1 MRFLHSKAKPRPHA
15 RGGRAGY
22 AIGCESLNELGKE
35 EMQTK
40 MMLTRSPQAIGRLA
54 LCAAAV
60 LLAGCS
66 AMSAGTPTLRLVGMQ
81 QLPPDLSVGG
91 TLVGGISGMDYD
103 ARNDEWLLASDDRGQ
118 HAPARFYRA
127 HITFDTRQVEP
138 VAVKQAVTLRQ
149 RDGSIYPAWGQPG
162 VSADIES
169 LRIDPVDGSIWYAS
183 EGDRQARVPSFV
195 RRAGADGAYAGE
207 LPYPATLQIQPACE
221 CGGRSN
227 LGMEGMS
234 FSSDGKQLWLAMESP
249 PIEDGPVA
257 GPGRG
262 VLTRISLVRRDGTVD
277 AQYAYPLDPAPT
289 PVYEG
294 AYVDNGISEILAI
307 DDQRLLVLERAG
319 RQIEG
324 KHFGFSVR
332 LYEVDMAP
340 AGKIDP
346 ALPLAGPQA
355 RPTPGVKRLLFD
367 TAQLP
372 AGWADNYEAM
382 AWGPRLE
389 GGRRSLV
396 IASDNNFNGGP
407 TRLLVF
413 DAGAL
418 GKP

>member
-1 MRFLHSKAKPRPHA
+1 MATA
-15 RGGRAGY
+15 
-22 AIGCESLNELGKE
+22 
-35 EMQTK
+35 
-40 MMLTRSPQAIGRLA
+40 SPQAIGRLA
-54 LCAAAV
+54 LCAALA
-60 LLAGCS
+60 LTAGCS
-66 AMSAGTPTLRLVGMQ
+66 AMSTGAPTLHLLGMQ
-81 QLPPDLSVGG
+81 QLAPDLHVDG

-103 ARNDEWLLASDDRGQ
+103 VRSGEWLLASDDRGQ

-127 HITFDTRQVEP
+127 HIAFDARQVQP
-138 VAVKQAVTLRQ
+138 VDVRQAVTLRQ
-149 RDGSIYPAWGQPG
+149 RDGSLYPAWGQPG

-183 EGDRQARVPSFV
+183 EGDRQGRVPSFV
-195 RRAGADGAYAGE
+195 RRASADGAYAGE
-207 LPYPATLQIQPACE
+207 LPYPATLQIQPNCE

-234 FSSDGKQLWLAMESP
+234 FSSDGGQLWLAIESP

-257 GPGRG
+257 GPARG
-262 VLTRISLVRRDGTVD
+262 ALTRISLVRRDGTID
-277 AQYAYPLDPAPT
+277 AQYAYPLDPTPAPA
-289 PVYEG
+289 YEG

-307 DDQRLLVLERAG
+307 DEHRLLVLERAG
-319 RQIEG
+319 RQIAG
-324 KHFGFSVR
+324 KHFVFSVR
-332 LYEVDMAP
+332 LYEVDLAR

-346 ALPLAGPQA
+346 ALPLAGLQA
-355 RPTPGVKRLLFD
+355 QPRPAPAAKRLLFD
-367 TAQLP
+367 TARLP

-382 AWGPRLE
+382 AWGPRL

-407 TRLLVF
+407 TRFLVF